1 MLYPRHAA
9 PRHGREG
16 RHLQPPHESAAYG
29 RRPWRAALGRGAAYF
44 VLWMVIA
51 GGRSVDLAPGLAAA
65 ALATWASL
73 RLMPPDASGS
83 RVHWPAAFGLLA
95 HFARVSA
102 VAGFDVA
109 RRALMPRMRLETGLV
124 YYRPQ
129 LPPSDAR
136 SLFQAITSQMPGT
149 IPSGTVPPDAIAY
162 HCLDSSQ
169 PVAQQLA
176 VEESRL
182 LDALGGSL
190 GSAGTVAAQTRG
202 DA

>member
-9 PRHGREG
+9 PRLEREG
-16 RHLQPPHESAAYG
+16 RHLQAPHESAAL
-29 RRPWRAALGRGAAYF
+29 RRWPWRAALRRGLAYF
-44 VLWMVIA
+44 LLWMVIA
-51 GGRSVDLAPGLAAA
+51 GGRSADLAPGLAAA
-65 ALATWASL
+65 AMATWASL

-83 RVHWPAAFGLLA
+83 RVRWPAALGLLA
-95 HFARVSA
+95 HFAKVS
-102 VAGFDVA
+102 VLAGFDVA
-109 RRALMPRMRLETGLV
+109 RRALMPRMRLDPGLV
-124 YYRPQ
+124 LYRPR

-149 IPSGTVPPDAIAY
+149 IPSGTVPPDTIAY

-169 PVAQQLA
+169 QVAQQLA

>member
-1 MLYPRHAA
+1 
-9 PRHGREG
+9 
-16 RHLQPPHESAAYG
+16 LQPPHESAAFD
-29 RRPWRAALGRGAAYF
+29 RRPWRAALGRGAGYF
-44 VLWMVIA
+44 GLWMVIA
-51 GGRSVDLAPGLAAA
+51 GGRYADLAPGLAAA

-73 RLMPPDASGS
+73 RLMPPDSSGS
-83 RVHWPAAFGLLA
+83 RVRWPAALRLLA
-95 HFARVSA
+95 HFAKVS
-102 VAGFDVA
+102 VIAGLDVA
-109 RRALMPRMRLETGLV
+109 RRALMPRMRLDPGLV
-124 YYRPQ
+124 LYRPQ

-136 SLFQAITSQMPGT
+136 SLFQAITGQMPGT
-149 IPSGTVPPDAIAY
+149 IPSGTVAPDSIVY

-169 PVAQQLA
+169 PVARQLA